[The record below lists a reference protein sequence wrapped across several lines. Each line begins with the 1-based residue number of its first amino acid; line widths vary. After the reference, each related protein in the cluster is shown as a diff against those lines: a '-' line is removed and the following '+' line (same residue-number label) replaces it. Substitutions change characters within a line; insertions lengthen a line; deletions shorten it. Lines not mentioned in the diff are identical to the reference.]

1 MDRVVVQTTLAAL
14 GGVILVLLGVWLG
27 GHPGSLPGPLR
38 ESLVEEDRAAQAE
51 LAEEIQDN
59 FYKEVDEDKLDQG
72 ALDGMVRALDDR
84 FSQYITDEQAEI
96 FRQSVSGEFEGV
108 GLSVEKDNRGLLV
121 VRVFDGSPAQRGG
134 VRKDDVV
141 VEVNGESIAGEATQ
155 VATGKIKGPAGTSV
169 ELTVLTPRSGRRREV
184 KLKRARIEV
193 PVVEGRLA
201 ERGGRKL
208 AHVELLGFSEGAHG
222 ELRQEIDDLRERGA
236 EGVLLDLRGNP
247 GGLLREAVLVSSV
260 FIEDG
265 RIVSTKGRTKPERV
279 FEAEG
284 DAIDGSIPVVVLVD
298 NGSASASEIVT
309 GALRDRRRATVVGRR
324 TFGKG
329 VFQEVEELSNGALL
343 DLTVGSYYLPGGE
356 NISDK
361 GITPEVPAR
370 DKPRTKRDEAL
381 PVALRQLLEET
392 E

>member
-1 MDRVVVQTTLAAL
+1 
-14 GGVILVLLGVWLG
+14 
-27 GHPGSLPGPLR
+27 
-38 ESLVEEDRAAQAE
+38 
-51 LAEEIQDN
+51 
-59 FYKEVDEDKLDQG
+59 VDEDKLHEG
-72 ALDGMVRALDDR
+72 ALNGMVRALDDR
-84 FSQYITDEQAEI
+84 FSQYIGEEEAEI

-108 GLSVEKDNRGLLV
+108 GLGVEKDNRGLLI
-121 VRVFDGSPAQRGG
+121 VRVFDGSPAERGG
-134 VRKDDVV
+134 IRKDDVV

-169 ELTVLTPRSGRRREV
+169 ELTVLSPASGKRREV
-184 KLKRARIEV
+184 RLKRARIEV
-193 PVVEGRLA
+193 PVVEGTLV

-208 AHVELLGFSEGAHG
+208 AHVELLGFSEGAQG
-222 ELRQEIDDLRERGA
+222 ELRQEIDDLRGRGA

-260 FIEDG
+260 FIENG

-284 DAIDGSIPVVVLVD
+284 DAIDESIPVVVLVD

-309 GALRDRRRATVVGRR
+309 GALRDRKRATLVGRR

-381 PVALRQLLEET
+381 PVALRELLEKT

>member
-222 ELRQEIDDLRERGA
+222 ELRREIDDLRERGA